1 MECNNPNSPFNVRI
15 VIPETTSAN
24 SKSTE
29 YEVRGV
35 PPIKVVRRLEGEKV
49 VFIVSYSPSV
59 GPTCSITVSPSIA
72 EVGVPGVFT
81 FTYTDAA
88 GSSPIVTRLKSPNDS
103 PLSTTFLSGGAQGF
117 HSYQVTDT
125 DGLRANAST
134 SIMVKYRFYKG
145 TIARGNNSLDVST
158 IQALTNTLGSSIGEA
173 FPRQEYA
180 MDKTQGHFLWV
191 YPADFGSIATP
202 TGDANLPFGLV
213 DVPGTWTINGIT
225 YKAAKT
231 ATFFNAGGTTNLGF

>member
-1 MECNNPNSPFNVRI
+1 MECNNSNSPFNVRI
-15 VIPETTSAN
+15 VIPETTVAA
-24 SKSTE
+24 SKQVE

-49 VFIVSYSPSV
+49 VFIVSYAPSV
-59 GPTCSITVSPSIA
+59 GPSCGISVSPSVA
-72 EVGVPGVFT
+72 EIGIPGVFT

-88 GSSPIVTRLKSPNDS
+88 GSSAILTRLKAPNDS
-103 PLSTTFLSGGAQGF
+103 PLSTTFLNGGAQGV
-117 HSYQVTDT
+117 HSYSVTDV
-125 DGLRANAST
+125 DGLSATATT

-145 TIARGNNSLDVST
+145 TIVRGSDALDVST
-158 IQALTNTLGSSIGEA
+158 IQSLVNNLGSSIGEA
-173 FPRQEYA
+173 FGRQEYS
-180 MDKTQGHFLWV
+180 MDKAQGHFLWV
-191 YPADFGSIATP
+191 YPADFGSIPTP

-213 DVPGTWTINGIT
+213 DVPGTWTINGIV